1 MPGTKLVVQYGDYH
15 GFPEFCAA
23 CLSTADLD
31 HTEVR
36 SPFSFASQRFVAMV
50 PMCRHC
56 ATHFRWTTRAVR
68 LAAFLV
74 ALAPIYWIERYQLP
88 RNWRDFFVFV
98 AAVVAYVG
106 DPLKGPVRVNAKHG
120 GRLVFWFSNH
130 DYARLFELRNQCSY
144 DSASNA
150 TVL

>member
-1 MPGTKLVVQYGDYH
+1 MPGTELVVQYSDYR
-15 GFPEFCAA
+15 GFPEFCAS

-36 SPFSFASQRFVAMV
+36 SPFSFASERFTAMV
-50 PMCRHC
+50 PICPRC
-56 ATHFRWTTRAVR
+56 ATHFRWTTWAVR
-68 LAAFLV
+68 LVTFLV
-74 ALAPIYWIERYQLP
+74 ALAPIYWTERYQLP
-88 RNWRDFFVFV
+88 RSWRDFFVFV

-106 DPLKGPVRVNAKHG
+106 DPLKGPVRVKTKHG

-130 DYARLFELRNQCSY
+130 DYARLFEVQNQCSY